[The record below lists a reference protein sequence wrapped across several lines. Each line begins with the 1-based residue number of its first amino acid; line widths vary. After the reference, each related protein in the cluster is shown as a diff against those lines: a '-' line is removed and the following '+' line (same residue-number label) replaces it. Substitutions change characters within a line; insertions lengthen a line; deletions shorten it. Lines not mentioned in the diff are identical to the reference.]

1 MEKQQEKIG
10 IDIKLVTKI
19 TSHEDYTSKF
29 FKEGE
34 LPERYRIIKID
45 EEKYGMAD
53 LKSKECEI
61 TFRNISKI
69 SNSYYLLEFEN
80 GNQVLMMLWCE
91 DQKIFSEPFKE
102 VIQIFKG
109 LVIVKSCEGKRK
121 LIMFKQKQFFRTASF
136 FMSEWFCD
144 EKINNTIV
152 IALDGKSL
160 ILLKEGLTLAE
171 KEYKHVRCN
180 VNNIEVNNNF
190 RIVIFED
197 ESMAVVRIHDLEESE
212 HFKKI
217 EHIERYNSH
226 PSKDYVEV
234 TLNDDKKAV
243 LRISDFKVSQ
253 NHDGIDYLS
262 ANYALVYDGEEN
274 NILRLSDFAEAQWPE
289 KQES

>member
-80 GNQVLMMLWCE
+80 GNQVLMMLWRGE
-91 DQKIFSEPFKE
+91 RKIFSELFKE
-102 VIQIFKG
+102 VIHVFHSIV
-109 LVIVKSCEGKRK
+109 LVKDLEGERK
-121 LIMFKQKQFFRTASF
+121 LIKSKEEAYKYPWFE
-136 FMSEWFCD
+136 MSAWFDD
-144 EKINNTIV
+144 EKNNIFVRT
-152 IALDGKSL
+152 LEDYGL
-160 ILLKEGLTLAE
+160 ILLKEGLIPVE
-171 KEYKHVRCN
+171 KYFQRVRS
-180 VNNIEVNNNF
+180 VTDIEVNNTF

-197 ESMAVVRIHDLEESE
+197 ESMAVIRIHDLEESE